1 VSGAGRSTAILRP
14 LLVILVL
21 LAAVAGGFLAH
32 RLTVTGRGR
41 ALYAE
46 AAHTGVPPAATDEPA
61 ASGRAP
67 IPEQLPRIVLP
78 SVDGKLRQLA
88 DWRGKELIV
97 NFWATWCEPCRREI
111 PLLRQLRREHAGL
124 EVVGIAIDHRDAV
137 QQYAADHG
145 IDYPLLVGEEGGFAA
160 ASALGMETVL
170 PFSVFADRSG
180 KIITVKVG
188 ELHRD
193 EAELILGRMKDEEA
207 GRLSPAAA
215 RAQIADGVSR
225 LARSRASSG
234 D

>member
-1 VSGAGRSTAILRP
+1 MSGARRSPAILRP
-14 LLVILVL
+14 LLIVLVL
-21 LAAVAGGFLAH
+21 LAAVASGFLVH

-46 AAHTGVPPAATDEPA
+46 GAHAAAPPAAEEPA
-61 ASGRAP
+61 PQVRAP
-67 IPEQLPRIVLP
+67 IPEQLPKIVLP
-78 SVDGKLRQLA
+78 SLDGKVRQLA
-88 DWRGKELIV
+88 DFRGRELIV

-111 PLLRQLRREHAGL
+111 PLLKQLRREHAGI
-124 EVVGIAIDHRDAV
+124 EVVGIAIDSRDAV
-137 QQYAADHG
+137 QQYAAGHG

-160 ASALGMETVL
+160 ASALGMDTVL
-170 PFSVFADRSG
+170 PFSVFVDRSG

-193 EAELILGRMKDEEA
+193 EAELILERIKDEEA
-207 GRLSPAAA
+207 GRLSPTAA

-225 LARSRASSG
+225 LTGRRASSG